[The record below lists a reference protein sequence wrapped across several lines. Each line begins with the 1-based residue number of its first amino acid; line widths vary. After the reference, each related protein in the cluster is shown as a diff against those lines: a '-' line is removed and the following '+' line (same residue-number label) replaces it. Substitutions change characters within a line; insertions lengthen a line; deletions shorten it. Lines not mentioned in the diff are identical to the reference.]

1 MSFHILTDSCCE
13 LPDEIH
19 SQYKNF
25 SMIELTYTI
34 DGQEAS
40 LAMPEKEFYDRLRNG
55 AYAKTSQVVP
65 STFEEKYREIFNS
78 GENEILYLGFSKALS
93 GTFANGKIAAE
104 TVTKKDN
111 QRIITIDTYSASLGM
126 GALVDYAIELRDS
139 GKSMDEVAEWVE
151 QNKLKMNHWFTVD
164 DLKYL
169 QRGGRLTTSAAFIGG
184 ILNIKPVMHVNNE
197 GRLIPLEKMMG
208 RKKAIK
214 RLFQKM
220 EEMVVNPEEQK
231 IYISHGDCLEEAEM
245 LAEMVREKYKVRDLI
260 IGYNRK
266 VIGSH
271 TGQGVLAL
279 FFLGDHR

>member
-1 MSFHILTDSCCE
+1 
-13 LPDEIH
+13 
-19 SQYKNF
+19 
-25 SMIELTYTI
+25 MIELTYTI

-40 LAMPEKEFYDRLRNG
+40 LAMPEKEFYDKLRNG
-55 AYAKTSQVVP
+55 AYSKTSQVVP
-65 STFEEKYREIFNS
+65 STFEERYREIFNS

-93 GTFANGKIAAE
+93 GTFSSGKSAAE
-104 TVTKKDN
+104 TVTKNDN
-111 QRIITIDTYSASLGM
+111 QRIIAIDTYSASLGM
-126 GALVDYAIELRDS
+126 GALVDYAVELRDA

-164 DLKYL
+164 DLNYL
-169 QRGGRLTTSAAFIGG
+169 QRGGRLSTGAAFVGG
-184 ILNIKPVMHVNNE
+184 ILNIKPIMHVNNE

-214 RLFQKM
+214 RLFQKF

-245 LAEMVREKYKVRDLI
+245 LAEMVREKYKFRELI

-271 TGQGVLAL
+271 TGPGVLAI